1 MVCAAFKNKS
11 IQIAATTFSF
21 SPVCFF
27 FYALNQALHDYCKNL
42 ADLAAILVALSPGGG
57 QQRVRHQPLLRLIGV
72 RQLRSHLM
80 AFLDVLISDVNIR
93 QVLIIVQLGS
103 EVLVILNPLV
113 PAV

>member
-72 RQLRSHLM
+72 RQLRTCTP
-80 AFLDVLISDVNIR
+80 AELI
-93 QVLIIVQLGS
+93 
-103 EVLVILNPLV
+103 
-113 PAV
+113 